1 MGIIET
7 LKVDLQIDSER
18 PESRKPMEFISS
30 LVTDEN
36 GGSPLIDWLRNKKEK
51 DMEAM
56 GKILQGTLL
65 EAYGKS
71 FFINL
76 RLFMYIFVYIKKADF
91 FFIGQLQ
98 TLKTRISPFL
108 NKQFRTY
115 QELLRAVRESEQRFR

>member
-18 PESRKPMEFISS
+18 PENRKPMEFISS

-56 GKILQGTLL
+56 AKILQGTLL
-65 EAYGKS
+65 EAYGK
-71 FFINL
+71 
-76 RLFMYIFVYIKKADF
+76 
-91 FFIGQLQ
+91 
-98 TLKTRISPFL
+98 
-108 NKQFRTY
+108 
-115 QELLRAVRESEQRFR
+115 